1 MLTSTLLAIS
11 TFLIMHLICTPP
23 PPPPPPPPP
32 KQQRFFH
39 MSIINSIP
47 AEWPSLLPPPPTTP
61 KKKKIFGN
69 LCFSFLLGITGVP
82 REIENNAYAKFGEQ
96 IRCIMGDVEVAYEL
110 LNVKWL
116 NKYDWFVKLAPSFLC
131 SFNWLTRRWVEK
143 IILPLAR
150 S

>member
-23 PPPPPPPPP
+23 PPPY
-32 KQQRFFH
+32 
-39 MSIINSIP
+39 
-47 AEWPSLLPPPPTTP
+47 P
-61 KKKKIFGN
+61 KKEKNFRN

-110 LNVKWL
+110 LNVTWL
-116 NKYDWFVKLAPSFLC
+116 NKYD
-131 SFNWLTRRWVEK
+131 
-143 IILPLAR
+143 
-150 S
+150 